1 MYVMRILGN
10 SSAVPALIVIM
21 YLGSTFPGT
30 ELVYAVLHIAHC
42 KYWPNQRILDLWRAI
57 NLIIFT
63 TLINIS

>member
-30 ELVYAVLHIAHC
+30 ELVYATPDSLH
-42 KYWPNQRILDLWRAI
+42 
-57 NLIIFT
+57 
-63 TLINIS
+63 